1 MAFDNSCTK
10 AVLSASPGPTP
21 KRCEPQLFLA
31 ALGQVIGC
39 SICSKAVDL
48 GSLNMQFQ
56 HDWPKNKKSTALL
69 LFWAQN
75 LEKYP
80 STELYDAPLEGSTIF
95 LYRSTTSGSP
105 LDSSELDELKYEFFS
120 RTGRNTKKLRRG
132 NRCEK
137 FGPVLIPALRRSYQ
151 NRCEVLFFLE
161 GESHAS
167 QNWPTLR
174 QSYTISPLSKSP

>member
-1 MAFDNSCTK
+1 MAFDNSGTK

-21 KRCEPQLFLA
+21 KRCEAQLFLA
-31 ALGQVIGC
+31 SLGQVIR
-39 SICSKAVDL
+39 CSKAFDF

-56 HDWPKNKKSTALL
+56 HDWPKTKILQ
-69 LFWAQN
+69 LFYFFLAEN
-75 LEKYP
+75 LEKHR
-80 STELYDAPLEGSTIF
+80 SAEVYDAPLEGSTIF
-95 LYRSTTSGSP
+95 LYRSCTSRTA
-105 LDSSELDELKYEFFS
+105 LDSWVEICIFS

-161 GESHAS
+161 VESHAS
-167 QNWPTLR
+167 QIWPTLR
-174 QSYTISPLSKSP
+174 QSYTISTLSKSP